1 MIVTI
6 ALVGIITTNLWCQAA
21 PCPPAGARWRAGA
34 GLGRRGSQRLISGG
48 AVGPSPGGSPPVRDG
63 PRARHRCEGKGAGP
77 LEPWKSRGTKNLSA
91 VQMAAE
97 LEARQENYVWSIFE
111 AESRDRGL
119 DIQLFHRL
127 NVKPNG
133 DARGHY

>member
-1 MIVTI
+1 M
-6 ALVGIITTNLWCQAA
+6 
-21 PCPPAGARWRAGA
+21 
-34 GLGRRGSQRLISGG
+34 
-48 AVGPSPGGSPPVRDG
+48 
-63 PRARHRCEGKGAGP
+63 
-77 LEPWKSRGTKNLSA
+77 SA